1 MTEKQKDNR
10 GGARP
15 GSGRPKT
22 YKSGRARSISLHVY
36 LSKTEDEKL
45 ETLAN
50 ARETSK
56 TEIVRALIREA

>member
-1 MTEKQKDNR
+1 MTEKNKR

-36 LSKTEDEKL
+36 LSEAEDDKL
-45 ETLAN
+45 DKLAN

>member
-1 MTEKQKDNR
+1 MPKNEKR

-22 YKSGRARSISLHVY
+22 YQTGRARSVSLHVY
-36 LSKTEDEKL
+36 LSEEEDEKL

-56 TEIVRALIREA
+56 TEIVRALIRKA